1 MIRCLLVLV
10 IGIASLRA
18 VAAEPEWVVREQF
31 KSFSLLADYPV
42 DAQEIRAQLTA
53 LESELDDTLEVKST
67 SEPIQI
73 VLFESRKR
81 YLSYLSS
88 SVPASRARR
97 AVFVRKGSLTSIY
110 CYRSDA
116 LLTDLRHE
124 MTHALLHQYLPF
136 LPLWMD
142 EGLAE
147 YFEEE
152 PQKRLSSSRTKSAR
166 WKAAVGWS
174 PDLTRLEQIGAAD
187 EMNSSDYRDSWAIC
201 CYLLNESSGSRAL
214 LRDYLLQIHAGHD
227 PPQFR
232 VSLETAGNDWRI
244 RSKDYF
250 RRPVFRSAAEF

>member
-1 MIRCLLVLV
+1 MIQCLLVLV

-18 VAAEPEWVVREQF
+18 ADQETDWVVREQF
-31 KSFSLLADYPV
+31 EKFSLLADYAV
-42 DAQEIRAQLTA
+42 DAQKIRAQLTA
-53 LESELDDTLEVKST
+53 LESELEDTLGVKST
-67 SEPIQI
+67 TEPIQI

-81 YLSYLSS
+81 YLSYLGS
-88 SVPASRARR
+88 SVSASRSRR
-97 AVFVRKGSLTSIY
+97 ALFVRKGSLTSIY
-110 CYRSDA
+110 CYRSDEI
-116 LLTDLRHE
+116 LTDLRHE

-152 PQKRLSSSRTKSAR
+152 PQQRSSSSRTKSVR
-166 WKAAVGWS
+166 WKATVGWS

-201 CYLLNESSGSRAL
+201 CYLLNESRESRAL
-214 LRDYLLQIHAGHD
+214 LRDYLLQIHAGHA
-227 PPQFR
+227 PAQFR
-232 VSLETAGNDWRI
+232 VSLATMGDDWRV

-250 RRPVFRSAAEF
+250 RRPVFRSASEF